1 MTTAAHPTQD
11 TERPTLTIVKDNAP
25 EAVEGTVVEHQG
37 ADAPVRP
44 AWIQSAAD
52 RATAARKHAAS
63 NHLYAGWVLRG
74 HKNIARRWLANHHD
88 RWPQMI
94 ASADAALKAAQDDVK
109 AEDAAR
115 LTLDIRRARYRRH
128 RRIHWAKTGGWSAV
142 TAATGVTGA
151 LTGQLWVDLLLGV
164 AFYGIGAVNGR
175 PTIQI
180 KAERG
185 AAETDCVFA
194 PLTDSTTATSSSQG
208 DLIGAL
214 ITAGIIGESQRSDT
228 RIVGTIDRDGPG
240 WAATVELPR
249 GMAATTAIDKAGL
262 LASSL
267 RVKRQRIE
275 IKADTSAEG
284 HEGRF
289 TLWVADSDNPYA
301 GPKVYSE
308 LAQVQRWD
316 FWQYG
321 VPLGLDGRGRRV
333 ALHLLWS
340 SLLIGGLQDYGK
352 SYLARLIAAAAVLDP
367 TIRIVLISGK
377 VSPDWLPLEEV
388 AHKYVVGAD
397 PDAIRKVL
405 DVLDETIIDMQQVGA
420 DLTRL
425 YREDPA
431 SCPEGKLTKELTKR
445 PGLGPTL
452 VIVEE
457 LQELL
462 DAAALMKVKTSE
474 DEDGEGVRARPAK
487 EVMVESMARFVRVA
501 RFAGGMGMFI
511 TQRPDSN
518 SVPTALREVC
528 VKRASFRV
536 KGDRS
541 AKMVLGDDAVMNGAS
556 PHLLTEDSKGVFVL
570 DQGADE
576 GHSTQRGDVI
586 DLPDFLAICKRGR
599 QLRIDAGTLTGY
611 AAQFGKPVEVS
622 PEVRLIADAIRAMRE
637 AGVERM
643 RTEDL
648 AKELGLE
655 AGELRDLMEK
665 AGAGKPG
672 GLGEMHGAKNPRGYK
687 LDMLQALASTRR
699 P

>member
-1 MTTAAHPTQD
+1 MLAACLVRGSP
-11 TERPTLTIVKDNAP
+11 V
-25 EAVEGTVVEHQG
+25 G
-37 ADAPVRP
+37 ALPV
-44 AWIQSAAD
+44 
-52 RATAARKHAAS
+52 
-63 NHLYAGWVLRG
+63 
-74 HKNIARRWLANHHD
+74 
-88 RWPQMI
+88 
-94 ASADAALKAAQDDVK
+94 
-109 AEDAAR
+109 
-115 LTLDIRRARYRRH
+115 
-128 RRIHWAKTGGWSAV
+128 HWAKTGGWGAAL
-142 TAATGVTGA
+142 TATGATGV
-151 LTGQLWVDLLLGV
+151 LTGQLWVDLLLGA
-164 AFYGIGAVNGR
+164 AFYGIGAVHGR
-175 PTIQI
+175 PVT
-180 KAERG
+180 EVS
-185 AAETDCVFA
+185 ETQPDPTFV
-194 PLTDSTTATSSSQG
+194 PLDGPPATASG
-208 DLIGAL
+208 GENNLVDAL
-214 ITAGIIGESQRSDT
+214 ITAGIIAESQRGDT
-228 RIVGTIDRDGPG
+228 RVVGDIHRDGPG

-249 GMAATTAIDKAGL
+249 GMAAVTAIDKAGL

-275 IKADTSAEG
+275 MKADASAEG

-308 LAQVQRWD
+308 LAQAQRWD

-333 ALHLLWS
+333 DLHLLWS

-352 SYLARLIAAAAVLDP
+352 SYLARLVAAAAVLDP
-367 TIRIVLISGK
+367 TVRIVLISGK

-388 AHKYVVGAD
+388 AHKYVIGAD
-397 PDAIRKVL
+397 PRTVRKVL
-405 DVLDETIIDMQQVGA
+405 DVLDETITDMQGVGSE
-420 DLTRL
+420 LTRL

-431 SCPEGKLTKELTKR
+431 SCPEGKLTKELTRR

-474 DEDGEGVRARPAK
+474 DEDGEGARTRSAK
-487 EVMVESMARFVRVA
+487 DVMVESMARFVRVA

-541 AKMVLGDDAVMNGAS
+541 AKMVLGDDAVMNGAA
-556 PHLLTEDSKGVFVL
+556 PHLLTEDSKGIFVL
-570 DQGADE
+570 DQGAEE

-586 DLPDFLAICKRGR
+586 DLPTFLAICKRGR

-611 AAQFGKPVEVS
+611 AAQFGKPVEVP
-622 PEVRLIADAIRAMRE
+622 PEARIVADATKAMRE
-637 AGVERM
+637 AGVDRM

-648 AKELGLE
+648 AKALNLE
-655 AGELRDLMEK
+655 AGDLRDLMEK
-665 AGAGKPG
+665 AGAGKPVQLG
-672 GLGEMHGAKNPRGYK
+672 GMPDGKNPRGYK
-687 LDMLQALASTRR
+687 LDVLQSRARR